1 MMFGFPDLR
10 EILIS
15 IPPLLFALSFHEFA
29 HGFIADRMGDPTPR
43 YYGRLTLNPLAH
55 LDPLGTLML
64 IFYHFGW
71 AKPVPVNPYN
81 FTHRERGLLLVS
93 LAGPLSNILLAF
105 VGNLALRAAII
116 YSSNQVLVQMLQ
128 YFWQINVL
136 LAAFNLIPIPP
147 LDGSKIL
154 AGLLPPKQAFQFR
167 QLESYGPIILL
178 FLVFFDIL
186 GRIIYPLGGL
196 LMDAINL
203 FTNMVFPLY

>member
-1 MMFGFPDLR
+1 MFGFPDLR

>member
-1 MMFGFPDLR
+1 MFGFPDLR

-105 VGNLALRAAII
+105 IGNLALRAAII

-147 LDGSKIL
+147 LDGSKIF